1 MARPRVFYGAAT
13 LAGLSLIW
21 SGYAITDLME
31 SGPFGLSVA
40 VAGDIGWLTVLWAE
54 YKRIGP
60 RWAAPLAG
68 WAIALGVAL
77 LLVLHGARADSAAQ
91 AIAGPFVVIVGKI
104 VWSFALSALRDPAA
118 LTPEQEAEIHGVL
131 RDSEYAARL
140 HEATRRKEQREAEAT
155 IERIQQQARITAAR
169 DRADFE
175 ITLERLEMRAE
186 IERQSPFAL
195 AMSDQPIAPIANT
208 DHEPEQIANTPITP
222 PITPAST
229 PPPALAEHA
238 ATSANIDRE
247 QPSIADLAREHVA
260 NTPNNTDAVDAI
272 CARRPDADRQSVAA
286 AVRRARRNAD
296 GMKGGYG

>member
-1 MARPRVFYGAAT
+1 MKKRPRVFYGAAA

-77 LLVLHGARADSAAQ
+77 LLVLHGVRADSVAQ
-91 AIAGPFVVIVGKI
+91 AIAGPFVVLVGKV
-104 VWSFALSALRDPAA
+104 VWSFALAALRDPAA
-118 LTPEQEAEIHGVL
+118 LTPEQEAEIHSVI
-131 RDSEYAARL
+131 RDSEHAARL
-140 HEATRRKEQREAEAT
+140 AQARRDQEQRRADAT
-155 IERIQQQARITAAR
+155 IERIQQQARITLAR

-195 AMSDQPIAPIANT
+195 TMGEHPITPIANT
-208 DHEPEQIANTPITP
+208 EQPREQIANT
-222 PITPAST
+222 AST
-229 PPPALAEHA
+229 PPIAPNTPPAEHTP
-238 ATSANIDRE
+238 TSANTMIE
-247 QPSIADLAREHVA
+247 QPSIADLAREQTA
-260 NTPNNTDAVDAI
+260 ITTNNTDAVKAI

>member
-1 MARPRVFYGAAT
+1 MTKRPGVFYGAAA

-54 YKRIGP
+54 YRRIGP

-77 LLVLHGARADSAAQ
+77 LLVIHGVTENSTPQ
-91 AIAGPFVVIVGKI
+91 AIAGPFVVLVGKI
-104 VWSFALSALRDPAA
+104 VWQFALAALRDPAA
-118 LTPEQEAEIHGVL
+118 LTPEQEAEIHAVI
-131 RDSEYAARL
+131 RDSEHAARL
-140 HEATRRKEQREAEAT
+140 HAARRDQEQRAADAT
-155 IERIQQQARITAAR
+155 IERIQQQARITLAR
-169 DRADFE
+169 DRADFD

-186 IERQSPFAL
+186 IDRRSPIAL
-195 AMSDQPIAPIANT
+195 GPITRPEQPAISPSTPPIAP
-208 DHEPEQIANTPITP
+208 
-222 PITPAST
+222 S
-229 PPPALAEHA
+229 ALPTEHVP
-238 ATSANIDRE
+238 TSANPASE

-260 NTPNNTDAVDAI
+260 NTATNTDAVNAI
-272 CARRPDADRQSVAA
+272 CALRPTEKRESVAA

-296 GMKGGYG
+296 GMEGGYG